1 MLSLAIWHAA
11 TIHHGVPLVIA
22 LGGGL
27 PARPVQAYHARV
39 PLRPQSSSVRAL
51 IVKGW
56 REGRDGMASDIV
68 RGGKGEDTWQPKKT
82 NKRGG

>member
-22 LGGGL
+22 HGEGL
-27 PARPVQAYHARV
+27 PSHTASAYHARV
-39 PLRPQSSSVRAL
+39 TLRHQSSSVRAL

-56 REGRDGMASDIV
+56 REGRDGMTSDIL

-82 NKRGG
+82 NKPGE